1 MSAACLTLQWTT
13 AWFSWCSRNR
23 CVGRLCTFS
32 FSLSSLCVPLS
43 ASLPLSL
50 SHCVAVRCFPP
61 PPPQLARAADP
72 LVWFVDAQ

>member
-50 SHCVAVRCFPP
+50 SLTALLSVAPP